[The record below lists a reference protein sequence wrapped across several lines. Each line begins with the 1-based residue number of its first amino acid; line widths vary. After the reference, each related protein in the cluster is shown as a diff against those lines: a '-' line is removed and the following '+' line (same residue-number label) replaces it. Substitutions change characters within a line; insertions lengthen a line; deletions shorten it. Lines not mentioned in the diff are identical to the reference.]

1 MTISAEWDPVAWARL
16 ARDFTIELFFS
27 CFWAVKLYVSLGM
40 LYLEYEL
47 YELSDLV
54 WIRWNCD
61 SWVLT
66 WCEHDVCMGWFVE
79 LKWWVWYG
87 FDMRHEWRL
96 VNEYGMVSVWN
107 TLLHSRFVKHE
118 WNGFNMEYKWG
129 WIVKVD
135 MRYIHMHVKYYLFDY
150 DWSMVSA

>member
-1 MTISAEWDPVAWARL
+1 
-16 ARDFTIELFFS
+16 
-27 CFWAVKLYVSLGM
+27 M

-54 WIRWNCD
+54 WIRWNYD

-66 WCEHDVCMGWFVE
+66 WGEHDVCMGWFMG
-79 LKWWVWYG
+79 LKWWVWYS
-87 FDMRHEWRL
+87 FDMRHEWGWI
-96 VNEYGMVSVWN
+96 NECGMVSVGN
-107 TLLHSRFVKHE
+107 TLLHLWLVKDE

-135 MRYIHMHVKYYLFDY
+135 MIYTLQKIMYITMFLIRQLIKIVAFCSIIRQFDNGHNVY
-150 DWSMVSA
+150 V